1 MFFDSDPNHSKT
13 VSRKNFGR
21 YFSEYFVYLA
31 FSDYSKQNLLD
42 FRRTPQWAYLNAN
55 FTIFTHDSNPLSK
68 TLVKIFIFG
77 HQNLCFNISGQPDLF
92 ENTGLGRL

>member
-42 FRRTPQWAYLNAN
+42 FRRTPQ
-55 FTIFTHDSNPLSK
+55 
-68 TLVKIFIFG
+68 
-77 HQNLCFNISGQPDLF
+77 
-92 ENTGLGRL
+92 